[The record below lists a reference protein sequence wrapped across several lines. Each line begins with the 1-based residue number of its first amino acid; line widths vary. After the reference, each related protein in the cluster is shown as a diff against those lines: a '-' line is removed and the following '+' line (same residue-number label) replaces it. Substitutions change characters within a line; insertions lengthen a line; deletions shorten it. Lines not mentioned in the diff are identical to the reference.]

1 MKEFILPHIPPA
13 EYPLDGF
20 LMYVAWLES
29 VVLDAELHSRGR
41 QSKLARMF
49 LRGAVRR
56 VKEHDVMGL
65 MLTAN
70 RFGLELKSHVLMID

>member
-1 MKEFILPHIPPA
+1 
-13 EYPLDGF
+13 
-20 LMYVAWLES
+20 
-29 VVLDAELHSRGR
+29 
-41 QSKLARMF
+41 LARMF